1 MHSGAT
7 FVSGGLILPERR
19 SLQVQV
25 HQKRAKDQIQGCTEA
40 GDQTQTPVLPREDDI
55 CDDGERVPVQGAG
68 VLSSSQTSEHQESG
82 QMVPHLEGQAQGVR
96 SLSLGYPVHMDQA
109 RQKKDDNTTRTVF
122 VKYNM

>member
-1 MHSGAT
+1 MHSSAT

-25 HQKRAKDQIQGCTEA
+25 HQKRTKDQIQGCTEA

-55 CDDGERVPVQGAG
+55 CDDGERVPVQRAG

-96 SLSLGYPVHMDQA
+96 SLKPWQPI
-109 RQKKDDNTTRTVF
+109 T
-122 VKYNM
+122 

>member
-7 FVSGGLILPERR
+7 FVSGGLIRPERR

-25 HQKRAKDQIQGCTEA
+25 HQKRTKDQIQGCTEA

-55 CDDGERVPVQGAG
+55 CDDGERGSVQRAG

-82 QMVPHLEGQAQGVR
+82 QMVPHLEGQAQGV
-96 SLSLGYPVHMDQA
+96 
-109 RQKKDDNTTRTVF
+109 
-122 VKYNM
+122 

>member
-7 FVSGGLILPERR
+7 FVSGGFILPERR

-25 HQKRAKDQIQGCTEA
+25 HQKRTEDQIQGCPEA

-55 CDDGERVPVQGAG
+55 CDDGECGSVQRSR

-82 QMVPHLEGQAQGVR
+82 QMVPHLEGQTQGV
-96 SLSLGYPVHMDQA
+96 
-109 RQKKDDNTTRTVF
+109 
-122 VKYNM
+122 